1 MSRTVAIGIQSFS
14 DIVLNNCFYVDK
26 TSFIKDW
33 WDSMDSVTLITRPRR
48 FGKTLTMNMVES
60 FFSVDYAKRS
70 DLFEHYNVWQ
80 YEKYRNIQGTYP
92 VISIS
97 FARIKETGYE
107 ETKAKIYEIIRNL
120 YVKFAYICNSD
131 IFLASDIAYYNKML
145 SGSMNEAEAT
155 SAIYQLSDYLYRYY
169 KKKVIILL
177 DEYDTP
183 MQEAY
188 LNGYWDKLSAFTRSM
203 FNSTFKTNPALERG
217 LMTGITRVS
226 KESIFSDLNNL
237 EVVSTTSDKYSD
249 IFGFT
254 EMEVF
259 QALDEYG
266 LSDNKKNVKRWYDGF
281 IFGSCKDIYNP
292 WSILN
297 YLDKR
302 EYGTYWANTSANSLV
317 GRLIRESNR
326 DIKQKFE
333 DLLNDKSIWCEIDEQ
348 IVYSQLYD
356 NEDVIWSLLL
366 ASGYLKVETYVGYED
381 CQTDRAPQY
390 ELRITNYETRRMFD
404 QMIKDWFA
412 KERPDYNDFIKAML
426 IGDVDA
432 MNEYMNRISLE
443 IFSFFDTGNRMSGS
457 QPERFYHG
465 FVLGLLVELRDRYYI
480 TSNRESGFGRYDVM
494 LEPKDKNSDCGIIL
508 EFKIFNKRREKDIND
523 TANVALKQIYEKHYK
538 EELVKKGVS
547 ENNIYCYGVA
557 FQGKLVAISKEIEE
571 I

>member
-237 EVVSTTSDKYSD
+237 EVVTTTSDKYSD

>member
-1 MSRTVAIGIQSFS
+1 MGRIVAIGIQNFS

-26 TSFIKDW
+26 TRFIKDW

-60 FFSVDYAKRS
+60 FFSIDYAKRS

-237 EVVSTTSDKYSD
+237 EVVTTTSDKYSD

-333 DLLNDKSIWCEIDEQ
+333 DLLNDKSIWCE
-348 IVYSQLYD
+348 
-356 NEDVIWSLLL
+356 
-366 ASGYLKVETYVGYED
+366 
-381 CQTDRAPQY
+381 TDS
-390 ELRITNYETRRMFD
+390 I
-404 QMIKDWFA
+404 
-412 KERPDYNDFIKAML
+412 
-426 IGDVDA
+426 
-432 MNEYMNRISLE
+432 
-443 IFSFFDTGNRMSGS
+443 
-457 QPERFYHG
+457 
-465 FVLGLLVELRDRYYI
+465 
-480 TSNRESGFGRYDVM
+480 
-494 LEPKDKNSDCGIIL
+494 
-508 EFKIFNKRREKDIND
+508 
-523 TANVALKQIYEKHYK
+523 
-538 EELVKKGVS
+538 
-547 ENNIYCYGVA
+547 
-557 FQGKLVAISKEIEE
+557 
-571 I
+571 